1 MCVPDRSD
9 RRLDTV
15 GIRGPE
21 RARMPTFSLDVV
33 LTVGNR
39 GPERARMLTFPPD
52 VVLTVGNRG
61 PERALSPTFGWNSR
75 IVFATVQNLSRPC
88 A

>member
-33 LTVGNR
+33 LTVGN
-39 GPERARMLTFPPD
+39 
-52 VVLTVGNRG
+52 NRG
-61 PERALSPTFGWNSR
+61 PERALTPTFGSVRLNSKKHLR
-75 IVFATVQNLSRPC
+75 TQDVPLVRPSLSSHSVHATVSPVL
-88 A
+88 